1 MNAEKRALKIKAKLE
16 AIMTQTFYDCK
27 SENPELASKANSINT
42 LAHECTKEVDKLLSQ
57 FKTELYEPVKKNSL
71 Y

>member
-1 MNAEKRALKIKAKLE
+1 
-16 AIMTQTFYDCK
+16 MTQTFYDCK
-27 SENPELASKANSINT
+27 SENPELASKAKSITT

>member
-1 MNAEKRALKIKAKLE
+1 
-16 AIMTQTFYDCK
+16 MTQTFYDCK

-42 LAHECTKEVDKLLSQ
+42 LAHECTKEIDKLLSQ
-57 FKTELYEPVKKNSL
+57 HKTKLYESVKKENL